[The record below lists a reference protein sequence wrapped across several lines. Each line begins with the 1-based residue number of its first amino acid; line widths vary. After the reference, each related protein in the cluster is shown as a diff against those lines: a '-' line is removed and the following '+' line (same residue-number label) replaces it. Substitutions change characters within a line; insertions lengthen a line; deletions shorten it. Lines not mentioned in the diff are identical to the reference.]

1 MSFKNSFRV
10 ATISL
15 MVMAIALGIFLRFTH
30 LDTRVSTHDEVFTAL
45 RVSGYT
51 EAELVT
57 DLSNPVRPV
66 DIKYLQKYQHPNSEK
81 TVLNTITGLA
91 QEEPQLTPLYYII
104 IKLWAQFAG
113 NSIAILRSGSA
124 ILSLLAFPCIYWLCL
139 ELFHSHLTASI
150 ATVLLAASPFY
161 LMYSQ
166 DARHYSFWAVCI
178 LFSSAV
184 LLRVSRSGSRIGW
197 LVYALSI
204 AVSLYTGLISIIVG
218 AGHLIY
224 TVVISKYRLS
234 QFFPHLLALATGFA
248 IFSPW
253 IAVVAIQ
260 GSQIKKMSGQ
270 VPADKLNIFEL
281 ARGWVRQPGKL
292 LYNLNQP
299 PDTSF
304 IEKIFQYSVTVFC
317 LVFVIYTLY
326 ILCRTTVKEV
336 WFFVLTLIGTTA
348 IGLVVQDLTLGGHA
362 TTGGMSNI
370 PKYLTPCFLGLILA
384 IAHLFS
390 FKITQSPSWKHRAWQ
405 GGLTVF
411 IVTQLIISLS
421 IWQAPIA
428 PVNGKF
434 EEIQASMAAFEV
446 INQAE
451 KPLLVT
457 ESSAWDVMF
466 LIPNLKPDV
475 QILTRSSCIS
485 CNLDVSTTGFVP
497 ARTQK
502 LDQYQHI
509 FLYPNSSEALLA
521 WAKQQTAFQ
530 IHETPLF
537 PNQTLPNQTL
547 PNQTRK
553 LISLDRI

>member
-1 MSFKNSFRV
+1 MSFKHSFRV
-10 ATISL
+10 ATVFL

-30 LDTRVSTHDEVFTAL
+30 LDTRISTHDEVFTAL

-57 DLSNPVRPV
+57 DLSSSVRPV
-66 DIKYLQKYQHPNSEK
+66 DIKYLQKYQRSNSEK
-81 TVLNTITGLA
+81 TVLNTIIGLA

-104 IKLWAQFAG
+104 IKLWAQFVGSSMAM
-113 NSIAILRSGSA
+113 LRSGSA

-139 ELFHSHLTASI
+139 ELFNSHLTASI

-166 DARHYSFWAVCI
+166 DARHYSLWAVCI

-204 AVSLYTGLISIIVG
+204 AASLYTGLLSILVG
-218 AGHLIY
+218 IGHLIY
-224 TVVISKYRLS
+224 TIVISRYRLR

-253 IAVVAIQ
+253 IAVVAIH
-260 GSQIKKMSGQ
+260 GSQVKKMSGQ
-270 VPADKLNIFEL
+270 VPSDKLSIFEL
-281 ARGWVRQPGKL
+281 ARGWVRQPGRL
-292 LYNLNQP
+292 LYDLNQP
-299 PDTSF
+299 PEASF
-304 IEKIFQYSVTVFC
+304 IEKIFQYSVTAFC

-326 ILCRTTVKEV
+326 VLCRTTVKEV

-362 TTGGMSNI
+362 ATGGMSNI
-370 PKYLTPCFLGLILA
+370 PKYLTPCFLGLVLA

-390 FKITQSPSWKHRAWQ
+390 FQISQSPSWKHRAWQ

-411 IVTQLIISLS
+411 VMTQLILS
-421 IWQAPIA
+421 IAIWQAPIA
-428 PVNGKF
+428 PINGRF
-434 EEIQASMAAFEV
+434 EEIQTSVAAFEV

-457 ESSAWDVMF
+457 ELSAWDAMY
-466 LIPNLKPDV
+466 LSQNLKPDA
-475 QILTRSSCIS
+475 QILTRPSCLS
-485 CNLDVSTTGFVP
+485 CNLNVSTIGFVP
-497 ARTQK
+497 APSQK

-509 FLYPNSSEALLA
+509 FLYPNPSEALLA
-521 WAKQQTAFQ
+521 WAKQQPAFQ
-530 IHETPLF
+530 LHETPL
-537 PNQTLPNQTL
+537 LPNQTH
-547 PNQTRK
+547 K